1 MSNWTTREREYDRI
15 AASRLARLNGGI
27 ATHLALGSKSSQ
39 SLRWKMRRM
48 GLSGPHVDHAISLV
62 DDVAM
67 NELLS
72 RHPIGVR
79 FATIP
84 RAKKKIDVWDV
95 GISPLQE

>member
-1 MSNWTTREREYDRI
+1 
-15 AASRLARLNGGI
+15 
-27 ATHLALGSKSSQ
+27 
-39 SLRWKMRRM
+39 M

-62 DDVAM
+62 DDVGM

-95 GISPLQE
+95 GITPVEE